1 MRKVSQQCG
10 VVLNGSPQM
19 LHVHVLLVA
28 PLGAGDMAQL
38 GTGQHESRVANR
50 EIHHTGA
57 ADLPV
62 EPFNGVIG
70 TDAGPML
77 TGKIAVSQRFLNA
90 IFYFLSGLFQLHGA
104 QLFHHSVFLLSS
116 FLAFLGV
123 DYLEYLCHSITL
135 E

>member
-1 MRKVSQQCG
+1 MFMYFLLPHWGPATWRNWAQASMRAE
-10 VVLNGSPQM
+10 LP
-19 LHVHVLLVA
+19 
-28 PLGAGDMAQL
+28 
-38 GTGQHESRVANR
+38 TGRST
-50 EIHHTGA
+50 HTGA

-70 TDAGPML
+70 TDAGPVF
-77 TGKIAVSQRFLNA
+77 TGKIVVSQRFLNA

-104 QLFHHSVFLLSS
+104 QLFHHGVFLLSS